1 MAQKKNLLQPRITY
15 QFSEGGIYPRKDGRY
30 TAQIYIDGDRVT
42 YTSTEEKASAWLKKV
57 KAELTLGVYVKP
69 EKKQSEKKKEDKPRD
84 ELSLGE
90 WLDNWLELYAKNS
103 IKLATY
109 ISYETYIR
117 RHIKPAL
124 GQIPIKELTIGDLQK
139 FLTDKLVQGRADGQ
153 EGGLSAKTVRN
164 IHKMLLP
171 ALEQA
176 KVEGILTE
184 NLAAGVN
191 PPKVEQKEMRVLSL
205 EEQKR
210 FVAACTH
217 LQRGGAECVGVYGS
231 VILWAAFRGGFG
243 DAVEECVL

>member
-1 MAQKKNLLQPRITY
+1 M
-15 QFSEGGIYPRKDGRY
+15 
-30 TAQIYIDGDRVT
+30 
-42 YTSTEEKASAWLKKV
+42 
-57 KAELTLGVYVKP
+57 
-69 EKKQSEKKKEDKPRD
+69 D
-84 ELSLGE
+84 ELSLGD
-90 WLDNWLELYAKNS
+90 WLDRWLELYAKNS
-103 IKLATY
+103 IKLSTY

-124 GQIPIKELTIGDLQK
+124 GQILMKDLTIGDLQK

-153 EGGLSAKTVRN
+153 EGGLSAKTVQN

-176 KVEGILTE
+176 KMEGILTE

-210 FVAACTH
+210 FVAACMR
-217 LQRGGAECVGVYGS
+217 LQ
-231 VILWAAFRGGFG
+231 
-243 DAVEECVL
+243 EEEPNALACRWHYSLGRVWGRSWGCSGRMCPLKSANSN